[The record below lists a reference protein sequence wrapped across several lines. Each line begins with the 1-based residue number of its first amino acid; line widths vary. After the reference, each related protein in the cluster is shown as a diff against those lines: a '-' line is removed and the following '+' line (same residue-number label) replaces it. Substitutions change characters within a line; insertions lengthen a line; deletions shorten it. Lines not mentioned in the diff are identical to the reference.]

1 MHKLKLKTRIT
12 AILILTSLIVALG
25 NTFLRGY
32 EPAHLEVH
40 FIDVGQG
47 DCELIIG
54 EMGKTML
61 IDSGVE
67 KMSDKVIGY
76 ISSLGIKKLD
86 YVVATHPDSDHIGA
100 MDKIVE
106 HFDVDHFF
114 MPTAVSKS
122 SDYKELISVL
132 GKKNLPSKALYSGD
146 ELQFDNA
153 NMKVLSPRMDKNYND
168 TNSYSIVIKL
178 IYQNTSFMFTGDATM
193 ENESDIVDDF
203 DDISCDVLKLAHHG
217 SSTSTSEYF
226 LKRANP
232 KFAVISCG
240 KNNKYRHPSKVVTK
254 LLKKY
259 ETGIFRTDYQGSIVL
274 KVKDHKLYSNTD
286 PIYEYE

>member
-12 AILILTSLIVALG
+12 AILILTSLIIALG

-132 GKKNLPSKALYSGD
+132 GKKNLPPKALYSGD

-232 KFAVISCG
+232 TFAVISCG